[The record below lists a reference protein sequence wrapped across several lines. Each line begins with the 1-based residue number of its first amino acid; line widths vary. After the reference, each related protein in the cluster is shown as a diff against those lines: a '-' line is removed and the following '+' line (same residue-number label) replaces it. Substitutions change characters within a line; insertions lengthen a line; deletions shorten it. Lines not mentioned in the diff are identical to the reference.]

1 MLLASPAVQAS
12 LILAGYSAFTFW
24 CYRKPLLTYWQKVK
38 KPKANTIIAYASES
52 GSAAQ
57 LSYELEAKFN
67 AQSNHCICLSLNEL
81 ARYPLTNIDTLLLVV
96 STYGEGEAPD
106 NGRYFIDH
114 LTSQQPNLAHLK
126 HAILALGDSDYKQF
140 CQFGLDVNDALSHAN
155 SQKIFEPVLVDKLAP
170 EAISSWYEKLS
181 DKNILKRNKLE
192 DRVRVQPDLHPKKH
206 THALTLTSRQQVNVG
221 SPGAPLFEI
230 NLTVPSELKWQAGD
244 IAQLHI
250 DNKVREYSIA
260 SVPEENQLTLLVR
273 EQKHPN
279 GKLGLG
285 SGHLCHHTAID
296 SANNISVRSNPKF
309 HPIDDANKLIL
320 IGNGS
325 GLAGLRAHLKHREI
339 KQQKQNWLIYGERC
353 ASNDLPWHDQLT
365 AWSKTDH
372 LAQLDFAFSRQT
384 LDSRV
389 EVGQSHTGYVQ
400 DALLAQSEQLKTWIT
415 EGAAILICGSL
426 QGMAKGV
433 EDTLIQILGSSALEQ
448 LSEEGRYRRDVY

>member
-1 MLLASPAVQAS
+1 MLLASPAIQAS
-12 LILAGYSAFTFW
+12 LILAGYTAFTFW
-24 CYRKPLLTYWQKVK
+24 CYRKPLLSYWQKAK
-38 KPKANTIIAYASES
+38 KPKVNTIIAYASES

-57 LSYELEAKFN
+57 LSNELEAKLN
-67 AQSNHCICLSLNEL
+67 AQSKNCICLSLNEL
-81 ARYPLTNIDTLLLVV
+81 TQYPLANIDTLLLVV

-106 NGRYFIDH
+106 NGRYFIGH
-114 LTSQQPNLAHLK
+114 LTSQQPDLAHLK
-126 HAILALGDSDYKQF
+126 HAILALGDSNYKQF
-140 CQFGLDVNDALSHAN
+140 CQFGLDVNDALSHAS
-155 SQKIFEPVLVDKLAP
+155 SQTIFEPILVDKLAP

-192 DRVRVQPDLHPKKH
+192 DSVRVQPDLHSKKH
-206 THALTLTSRQQVNVG
+206 THALTLISRQQVNVG